1 MKFRLRAIPAV
12 LILAMAAFVA
22 AVPAMAGDEGHFDRT
37 LTVTGPV
44 DLDVQTGSGDITVRP
59 GDSTKVE
66 IHAKIHS
73 SGLHIG
79 SDIDAR
85 IKSIE
90 DNPPIEQSGNTIRIG
105 HEADREREHNISITY
120 EVIVPAQTKLHSQS
134 GSGDESAEGLSGP
147 VDATSGSGSLHI
159 SNIGGETH
167 ARTGSGDID
176 LKEIKGASR
185 VGSGSGSIHAT
196 GIAGAFNGQ
205 TGSGEVRLEQSAPG
219 DVEIST
225 GSGSVE
231 VKSVK
236 GAVRVNTGSGEIEAS
251 GDPTGEWK
259 LRSGSGDVTV
269 ELPKQAAFDLVAHT
283 SSGSIETDPAHE
295 ITLQGNINPHEMH
308 GKVNGGGVVVDLGT
322 SSGSIRIR

>member
-59 GDSTKVE
+59 GDSAKVE
-66 IHAKIHS
+66 IHAKIHA
-73 SGLHIG
+73 SGWHVG

-120 EVIVPAQTKLHSQS
+120 ELIVPAQTKLHSQS
-134 GSGDESAEGLSGP
+134 GSGDESAEGISGP

-159 SNIGGETH
+159 SNIGGE
-167 ARTGSGDID
+167 ARVHTGSGDID

-185 VGSGSGSIHAT
+185 AGSGSGSIHAT

-269 ELPKQAAFDLVAHT
+269 ELPKQAAFDVVAHT
-283 SSGSIETDPAHE
+283 SSGSINSDHE
-295 ITLQGNINPHEMH
+295 IAMQGSMNPHEMH